1 MNAATKVGFV
11 GLGVMGFPMV
21 ANLRKAGHDVSVY
34 DVVEAVRDRSRND
47 GIDVAADLSSLIATS
62 DIVIT
67 MLPDTPD
74 VDAVLHAAGGLLERG
89 RAGQVYID
97 MSTISPIAT
106 REFAS
111 ELAEKGIS
119 MIDAPVSGGV
129 QKAITGELS
138 IMVGGEEETLNA
150 VLPILTSMGNPTH
163 IGDAGA
169 GQATK
174 ACNQVCVA
182 IGIQAIAEAFA
193 LGSKLGLDLDRL
205 YAALLSGSCNSF
217 LLENHGPL
225 MLAGD
230 DDPGFRVALQV
241 KDLKIAKNAALDT
254 STALPGASTV
264 LDLYLD
270 AIANGQATDG
280 NQSLSR
286 VYERI
291 TGATIG
297 KQPHHSAPAIS

>member
-1 MNAATKVGFV
+1 MSVAQKVGFI
-11 GLGVMGFPMV
+11 GLGVMGAPMV
-21 ANLRKAGHDVSVY
+21 KNLQKSGHEVVAY
-34 DVVEAVRDRSRND
+34 DVVEVAREGSRSQGLIVVD
-47 GIDVAADLSSLIATS
+47 DLSSLIDAS
-62 DIVIT
+62 DIVVT

-74 VDAVLHAAGGLLERG
+74 VSAVLHATGGVLERG
-89 RAGQVYID
+89 RAGQIYVD

-106 REFAS
+106 RDFAT
-111 ELAEKGIS
+111 ELAEHGIP
-119 MIDAPVSGGV
+119 MLDAPVSGGV

-138 IMVGGEEETLNA
+138 IMVGGDATTLELVRP
-150 VLPILTSMGNPTH
+150 VLSAMGSPTH
-163 IGDAGA
+163 MGEVGA

-205 YAALLSGSCNSF
+205 HAALLSGSCNSF

-225 MLAGD
+225 MIAGD
-230 DDPGFRVALQV
+230 DDPGFRIALQV
-241 KDLKIAKNAALDT
+241 KDLKIAKNAALET

-270 AIANGQATDG
+270 AIANGQASDG

-297 KQPHHSAPAIS
+297 KQPHSPAAPAA